1 MVVISYRMAE
11 NIIDMVTYAY
21 DRKAI
26 IGFSGISND
35 MDDIAGPIAFTWCE
49 DVIDIGYRVI

>member
-1 MVVISYRMAE
+1 MVVISHRMAE

-35 MDDIAGPIAFTWCE
+35 MDDIAGPDCLYM
-49 DVIDIGYRVI
+49 V